1 MPLKK
6 ICSAKNGLIAAAVL
20 LLVCL
25 SVLLLPDLTHRGTPA
40 GKNTRY
46 YAGEQPTAFL
56 LAVPEDG
63 YAHQNLLHFLSSQD
77 FPVLVAEHPVH
88 PLSLIHI

>member
-25 SVLLLPDLTHRGTPA
+25 SVLLLPDLTPVSYTHL
-40 GKNTRY
+40 KL
-46 YAGEQPTAFL
+46 PTIL
-56 LAVPEDG
+56 LV
-63 YAHQNLLHFLSSQD
+63 
-77 FPVLVAEHPVH
+77 
-88 PLSLIHI
+88 